1 MPYTRVI
8 CCAVRGFLWAAL
20 GPPLDIG
27 DVSWSQCVFCARA
40 AGGPPRENAPTA
52 APLAI
57 VCPRGAAPI
66 TSGFTSS
73 PIGGIMEHARR
84 CPPAKDHPR
93 RNAFLRRARPAGLL
107 RGLQVLALDHLRS
120 PLDLIVTRHA
130 FVAIKSPVCVVDRVL
145 GYPFRKRRLCALRAL
160 KKCDLRCQVTIGYDF
175 FHAPNATDLA
185 ENSNHGHEHASD
197 PHGDFAARGCAR
209 PFSKKW
215 QDGLTPPRLC
225 PISQLAPL
233 TNQSLQCDPVGYK
246 PWLWTIDGAVARDKQ
261 DRAAA

>member
-1 MPYTRVI
+1 M
-8 CCAVRGFLWAAL
+8 
-20 GPPLDIG
+20 
-27 DVSWSQCVFCARA
+27 
-40 AGGPPRENAPTA
+40 
-52 APLAI
+52 
-57 VCPRGAAPI
+57 
-66 TSGFTSS
+66 
-73 PIGGIMEHARR
+73 
-84 CPPAKDHPR
+84 
-93 RNAFLRRARPAGLL
+93 
-107 RGLQVLALDHLRS
+107 LALDHLRS

-215 QDGLTPPRLC
+215 QDGLTPPPALSNKPTR
-225 PISQLAPL
+225 PADESKSTVRPSRVQTLAVDNRRRGRAGQARSGSSMKFVDAHPF
-233 TNQSLQCDPVGYK
+233 SDP
-246 PWLWTIDGAVARDKQ
+246 D
-261 DRAAA
+261 AAAHKLVEIANGVEAVQDGRIYSTDIVATQPTSRRPDKRM